1 MNVFKAAQNLR
12 PWRRERPGVVDP
24 HSDTSVSEAHRPAS
38 ESTSCHPA
46 PPTVPLAPVMPSPG
60 PSVPT
65 TLSPQPA
72 CLASGLDSQDRV
84 LGGRNSGRKEKVT
97 YRLNAPDCK
106 LSPDNG
112 PGHMKSSTQSNS
124 LSPSLQT
131 PSPGQAPSS

>member
-1 MNVFKAAQNLR
+1 MFLKKHRISDPGGGRGQELWTLTVTPVCQR
-12 PWRRERPGVVDP
+12 PTGQLPSP
-24 HSDTSVSEAHRPAS
+24 PPA
-38 ESTSCHPA
+38 TQR

-97 YRLNAPDCK
+97 YRLKAPDCK
-106 LSPDNG
+106 LSPDKG

-124 LSPSLQT
+124 LSPSPQT